1 MVSEAGARA
10 RGGTWRYLRSALIR
24 AARFRRALVGAG
36 LPIVGNVHRSSLEG
50 GGNRGAAGLRAGLQL
65 VVGGG
70 QDCCRCRSMI
80 LR

>member
-24 AARFRRALVGAG
+24 AARFRRTLVGAG

-50 GGNRGAAGLRAGLQL
+50 VGNRGAAGLRLA
-65 VVGGG
+65 VGGG